1 MAGPQLI
8 TEVGADISKFQRAM
22 DDTTSLAKKA
32 TLAITKQTI
41 QMSAGFLVSQG
52 AAGAAT
58 LAFGRLL
65 GAAAPVL
72 LAITAIR
79 DAFKL
84 MSYATELAK
93 AKIEEFNAVTAEA
106 NATGFSTD
114 FFQRITKSGGEA
126 RDKIIDLTEAL
137 KQFNSASTDKLGGST
152 IQKRLDEL
160 QKVGN
165 FPGGA
170 IGGNDG
176 EGKLRSVVALIDD
189 AMQKGQRLAALDL
202 TETAF
207 GPKVAAALRA
217 DSGYLDDMLRRADA
231 VNKTQLISD
240 EDLGRAQDLQRRMDE
255 AQKILADK
263 WKPVQDDIAKL
274 GMNYHESWVAIT
286 EDLAAAVGY
295 ATQLYTALGKVPD
308 WFANR
313 IGGASVW
320 KSITDATTTPESRK
334 AAEDY
339 YGITKDPRDVQM
351 APATDKLGAAL
362 KNYAAVTQAMRQAQ
376 DIATSVRGDT
386 SKDPAKKVD
395 EQADAYDRATEAI
408 EKHIA
413 RLQADAQAEG
423 LGAAAQAQ
431 MRAEATLTTA
441 AMQAYGKVTPQVAA
455 QISDYAKRTGEAA
468 TALEKARVA
477 ASIEFGAKTAFLTSE
492 DVSIA
497 RQLAGVYG
505 NDVTAALGSSEAA
518 AMRMVNALTDISKTA
533 QDINRGIFTDF
544 TQQIRN
550 GASAMDA
557 LKTAGLNAL
566 TKISDKLAQ
575 MAADQLWSSA
585 FGGGGSGG
593 FNIGSLFGGG
603 GVGNYGQVANATGLG
618 AGTGG
623 LPFPMFAAGTNSAPG
638 GLSIVG
644 EKGPELVNI
653 PRGAQVIPNDVLRS
667 GVGGGGITVHAG
679 SVNIQGDASEKTVA
693 LIRAAMAQQNAELP
707 SRVVDAVRRAKSGR
721 VL

>member
-1 MAGPQLI
+1 MAGPSLI
-8 TEVGADISKFQRAM
+8 IPVGADIRQFQKSM
-22 DDTTSLAKKA
+22 NETTSLATKA

-41 QMSAGFLVSQG
+41 QMSAGFLASQG

-65 GAAAPVL
+65 GAAGPVL

-93 AKIEEFNAVTAEA
+93 AKIEEFNAVTAAA
-106 NATGFSTD
+106 NATGFSTE

-126 RDKIIDLTEAL
+126 RDKIDDLTRAL
-137 KQFNSASTDKLGGST
+137 EKFNQASTDKLGGSD

-165 FPGGA
+165 FSGGA
-170 IGGNDG
+170 IGGDDA
-176 EGKLRSVVALIDD
+176 EGKLRSVVSLIDD
-189 AMQKGQRLAALDL
+189 ALQKGQRLAALDL
-202 TETAF
+202 AETAF

-217 DSGYLDDMLRRADA
+217 DSAYLDDMLKRADA
-231 VNKTQLISD
+231 VSKTQLISD

-255 AQKILADK
+255 AQKVLSDK

-295 ATQLYTALGKVPD
+295 ATSLYEALHKVPD

-339 YGITKDPRDVQM
+339 YGISKDPRDVQM

-376 DIATSVRGDT
+376 DVATAVRGDT
-386 SKDPAKKVD
+386 SKKPGEDAK
-395 EQADAYDRATEAI
+395 EEADAYDRATEAI
-408 EKHIA
+408 DKHIA
-413 RLQADAQAEG
+413 RLQADASAQG

-431 MRAEATLTTA
+431 MRTEATLTTA
-441 AMQAYGKVTPQVAA
+441 AMQAYGKVTPEVAA
-455 QISDYAKRTGEAA
+455 EISDFAKRTRDAA
-468 TALEKARVA
+468 TALETAKVA
-477 ASIEFGAKTAFLTSE
+477 ASIEFGAKTAFLTSD

-497 RQLAGVYG
+497 RQLAGIYG

-518 AMRMVNALTDISKTA
+518 ALRMVNSMQQIGQIG
-533 QDINRGIFTDF
+533 QDITRGIFADF

-557 LKTAGLNAL
+557 LKSAGVNAL
-566 TKISDKLAQ
+566 GKLSDKLAQ

-585 FGGGGSGG
+585 FGGGGGG
-593 FNIGSLFGGG
+593 FNIGSLFGAGG
-603 GVGNYGQVANATGLG
+603 SGSVPTWSSGLG

-623 LPFPMFAAGTNSAPG
+623 LPFPMFANGTNSAPG

-644 EKGPELVNI
+644 EKGPELLNI
-653 PRGAQVIPNDVLRS
+653 PRGSQVIPNDVLKS
-667 GVGGGGITVHAG
+667 GGMGG
-679 SVNIQGDASEKTVA
+679 SVSAPVTISIDARGADEAGLARLQVQ
-693 LIRAAMAQQNAELP
+693 IAQLKAELP
-707 SRVVDAVRRAKSGR
+707 ARVVETVRRAKSGR

>member
-1 MAGPQLI
+1 MAGPSLI
-8 TEVGADISKFQRAM
+8 IPVGADIRQFQKSM
-22 DDTTSLAKKA
+22 NETTSLATKA

-41 QMSAGFLVSQG
+41 QMSAGFLASQG

-79 DAFKL
+79 GAFKL

-93 AKIEEFNAVTAEA
+93 ARIEEFNAVTAA
-106 NATGFSTD
+106 ASATGFSTE

-126 RDKIIDLTEAL
+126 RDKIDDLTRAL
-137 KQFNSASTDKLGGST
+137 EKFNQASTDKLGGSD

-165 FPGGA
+165 FSGGA
-170 IGGNDG
+170 IGGNDS
-176 EGKLRSVVALIDD
+176 EGKLRSIVALIDD
-189 AMQKGQRLAALDL
+189 ALQKGQRLAAIDL
-202 TETAF
+202 AETAF

-217 DSGYLDDMLRRADA
+217 DSSYLDDMLRRADA
-231 VNKTQLISD
+231 INKTQLISD
-240 EDLGRAQDLQRRMDE
+240 EDLGRAQDLQRRMDA

-295 ATQLYTALGKVPD
+295 ATQLYSALGKVPD

-334 AAEDY
+334 ASEEY

-376 DIATSVRGDT
+376 DVATAVRGDT
-386 SKDPAKKVD
+386 SKDPVKKVD
-395 EQADAYDRATEAI
+395 EQANAYDRATESI

-413 RLQADAQAEG
+413 RLQADAQAQG
-423 LGAAAQAQ
+423 LGAAALVQ
-431 MRAEATLTTA
+431 MRTEATLTTA

-455 QISDYAKRTGEAA
+455 EIADFAKRTGDAA
-468 TALEKARVA
+468 AALEKAKVA
-477 ASIEFGAKTAFLTSE
+477 ASIEFGAKTAFLSGE

-497 RQLAGVYG
+497 RELAGIYG
-505 NDVTAALGSSEAA
+505 NNVPAALGSSEAA

-533 QDINRGIFTDF
+533 QDITRSVFADF

-557 LKTAGLNAL
+557 LQSAGLNAL
-566 TKISDKLAQ
+566 SKISDKLAQ

-585 FGGGGSGG
+585 FGGSGG
-593 FNIGSLFGGG
+593 GGFSLASLFGGG
-603 GVGNYGQVANATGLG
+603 SGGAVDTIQVGSQLFPKYAK
-618 AGTGG
+618 GTD
-623 LPFPMFAAGTNSAPG
+623 FAPG
-638 GLSIVG
+638 GPSIVG
-644 EKGPELVNI
+644 ENGPELVNL
-653 PRGAQVIPNDVLRS
+653 PRGSQVIPNDVLRS
-667 GVGGGGITVHAG
+667 GAMGG
-679 SVNIQGDASEKTVA
+679 SVSAPVTISIDARGADEAGLARVQ
-693 LIRAAMAQQNAELP
+693 AQLAQLKAELP
-707 SRVVDAVRRAKSGR
+707 ARVVETVKRARTGR